1 MNTKQTAILGSWQG
15 LPRVAGYVAILVGF
29 VVLLGSVVAPGAFI
43 RFLPGLSTMDPKTAL
58 GLAMAGFGL
67 HLLRLVQFSAWARTM
82 SRICRVA
89 VGLVGLG
96 TLLEQLV
103 GVQPSWSINE
113 VLRSQAQP
121 QGMPPAAAINF
132 CILGAALVMFGVRRH
147 GWISQFL
154 ALLATLFS
162 LLVVTIH
169 IYGASSS
176 VVVGGSPMSLQTA
189 FTFLLLGAGLLW
201 ANSHGGF
208 LATFHGE
215 TEGAK
220 LAQRLLPL
228 AIAAPIVLGYLGLE
242 AERQTLVSVSTAR
255 AVEALISVVV
265 LGFFLWY
272 PASALVRVA
281 HNGASLERNMVETEL
296 RHFKVLEDVRD
307 MVFTVDLGGQV
318 QAANRAARE
327 FFGWSKDSLQAVDV
341 FRELESESSQALRQ
355 AMRDRI
361 LGSGR
366 ASCRLARHTFDNSG
380 RLTASLHVIWRGTE
394 PIGVQCVAHR
404 EGLTEDDG
412 RLPVVPEVGPGNNFD
427 SGFWNLV
434 NLWSHTA
441 AAAGASPARDPSPA
455 FSVAATLRAARH

>member
-1 MNTKQTAILGSWQG
+1 MNTKQNAPLASWQG

-29 VVLLGSVVAPGAFI
+29 VVLLGSVVAPGALI
-43 RFLPGLSTMDPKTAL
+43 RFLPGLSTMDPKTAI

-67 HLLRLVQFSAWARTM
+67 HLLRLVQFSIWARTM
-82 SRICRVA
+82 SRICRMA

-96 TLLEQLV
+96 TLLEQMS
-103 GVQPSWSINE
+103 GVQPSWSMGGM
-113 VLRSQAQP
+113 LQGQAMAQR
-121 QGMPPAAAINF
+121 MPSDAAINF

-162 LLVVTIH
+162 LLVVTVN

-176 VVVGGSPMSLQTA
+176 LAGGGSPMSLQTA
-189 FTFLLLGAGLLW
+189 FTFLLLGSGLLW

-242 AERQTLVSVSTAR
+242 AERQTLVSASTAR
-255 AVEALISVVV
+255 AIEALISVVV

-281 HNGASLERNMVETEL
+281 HNGANVERNLIEAEL

-307 MVFTVDLGGQV
+307 IVFTVDLGGQV
-318 QAANRAARE
+318 QAANKAARD
-327 FFGWSKDSLQAVDV
+327 FFGWPKDGLRAIDI

-355 AMRDRI
+355 AIRDRI
-361 LGSGR
+361 LGS
-366 ASCRLARHTFDNSG
+366 APSTHRLRRHSLDNTG
-380 RLTASLHVIWRGTE
+380 GLTTTLHVIWRGTE
-394 PIGVQCVAHR
+394 PAGVQCVAHTSSLAAGEGHATELR
-404 EGLTEDDG
+404 EATH
-412 RLPVVPEVGPGNNFD
+412 GNHGE

-441 AAAGASPARDPSPA
+441 APAGSNHPVPAAAPA
-455 FSVAATLRAARH
+455 FVSAALRSVRH